1 MHRFIDCPRCQLLI
15 AASRDQSI
23 AFCPWCLAVVSLPTP
38 LVSRSGLIMACTS
51 SLMIAIAPLLL
62 DVGVAAFVWYTVATQ
77 LMNGM
82 TVSLIL
88 ETMRARHRADMG
100 EWQKFAD
107 VQTSIARR
115 MRSRLERMQGDGF

>member
-1 MHRFIDCPRCQLLI
+1 
-15 AASRDQSI
+15 
-23 AFCPWCLAVVSLPTP
+23 
-38 LVSRSGLIMACTS
+38 
-51 SLMIAIAPLLL
+51 MIAIAPLLL